1 MNTVRTTQAHK
12 RTLHGDDT
20 ASTQNRKTSSM
31 TQTTRFRFARPLITA
46 AVIASLAACAST
58 PLPNAALEQ
67 AHTSYSRAASDPNLA
82 RTAPVELD
90 KAKTA
95 LAQADAAYKAGD
107 DQKSV
112 DYYAGLAQKRVEVAD
127 AAGAVAMA
135 NDATTAASAQRN
147 EIVLASRSR
156 EAQQLRDQAAT
167 AQTLA
172 DQQVADAL
180 RMRAELSA
188 LKAKQT
194 ERGMVLT
201 LGDVLFDTGKARLKP
216 GAGRTIDQLA
226 NFMKKNPN
234 RSVEIDGYT
243 DSTGSEQTN
252 QALSAERA
260 QSVEQALV
268 DRSISADRISTHG
281 MGEASPVASNDTAAG
296 RQQNRRV
303 EIVISGTAAAASS

>member
-1 MNTVRTTQAHK
+1 
-12 RTLHGDDT
+12 
-20 ASTQNRKTSSM
+20 M
-31 TQTTRFRFARPLITA
+31 TQTTHFRLIRPLITA

-58 PLPNAALEQ
+58 PVPNAALEE
-67 AHTSYSRAASDPNLA
+67 AHTTYSRAASDPNLA

-95 LAQADAAYKAGD
+95 LAQADAAYKAGK

-127 AAGAVAMA
+127 AAGAVAVA
-135 NDATTAASAQRN
+135 NDATTAASAQRS
-147 EIVLASRSR
+147 EILLASRSR
-156 EAQQLRDQAAT
+156 EAQHLRDQ
-167 AQTLA
+167 A

-180 RMRAELSA
+180 LMRAELSA

-252 QALSAERA
+252 QELSAERA

-268 DRSISADRISTHG
+268 KRSIGADRISTHG
-281 MGEASPVASNDTAAG
+281 MGEANPVATNDTAAG

-303 EIVISGTAAAASS
+303 EIVISGTAPAGNS